1 MDQLRVLSPVLWI
14 GVSGIVATLSGC
26 CTLFPATCPPPTSAC
41 VDFDDLTAGQN
52 FTAGTAFSS
61 RNTVVALE
69 PFQWGNGTW
78 TGGNHA
84 RVDTRQYAGGSN
96 LDVNANNV
104 NLHFLPDCPVD
115 RVTLRFGEL
124 GGNNNLRVNGQFS
137 NIADLVTLNGTTL
150 GGVQISVTA
159 SQQGNNW
166 YGTMSFDGQIRDF
179 AIGGQELWLD
189 DVCFHSP

>member
-1 MDQLRVLSPVLWI
+1 MDSLHGQPPQLWTALSAAAL
-14 GVSGIVATLSGC
+14 SLSGC
-26 CTLFPATCPPPTSAC
+26 CTLFPSTCPPPTTAC

-52 FTAGTAFSS
+52 VAAGTAFSS
-61 RNTVVALE
+61 RNTVIALE
-69 PFQWGNGTW
+69 PFQRGNGTW

-84 RVDTRQYAGGSN
+84 RVDNRQYAGGSN
-96 LDVNANNV
+96 LDINANNV

-124 GGNNNLRVNGQFS
+124 GGNNNLRINGQFS
-137 NIADLVTLNGTTL
+137 NIANLVTVNGTTL

-159 SQQGNNW
+159 NQQGNNW
-166 YGTMSFDGQIRDF
+166 YGTMSFDGQISDF

-189 DVCFHSP
+189 DVCFRRP